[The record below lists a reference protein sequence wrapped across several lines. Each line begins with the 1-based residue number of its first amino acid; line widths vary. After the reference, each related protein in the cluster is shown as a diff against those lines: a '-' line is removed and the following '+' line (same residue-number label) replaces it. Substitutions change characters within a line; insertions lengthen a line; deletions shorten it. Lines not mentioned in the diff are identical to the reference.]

1 MFLAGIV
8 LVVPSR
14 RPGQAMVE
22 HERGSVS
29 AGRSAEGVPTEAAHC
44 MGARCVRALVPWQLP
59 AQEEGER
66 GYSWPVAD
74 AIRRGG
80 LRCRCYRAGEGGD
93 TARYGR
99 ARSVPRPNTLH
110 CGGAALGRLLRH
122 MRSRLQYHSRYRW
135 GSRGAGVLALAP
147 LPRRSIA
154 ASPAG
159 PTTTA
164 LPGVGPRG
172 GDRRGLLVSPLSWRD
187 EIRQLVRLGR
197 IGAAGS
203 TGIWPRMQV
212 M

>member
-1 MFLAGIV
+1 VQAG
-8 LVVPSR
+8 VPRACPR
-14 RPGQAMVE
+14 RLRIAWAPGACV
-22 HERGSVS
+22 RWCLGSCPRRRKVNGDT
-29 AGRSAEGVPTEAAHC
+29 AGR
-44 MGARCVRALVPWQLP
+44 WQMRS
-59 AQEEGER
+59 GE
-66 GYSWPVAD
+66 
-74 AIRRGG
+74 GG